1 MNNSGQQSNRAGSTT
16 FLLSELNSVLAEANA
31 NNGMPADPARQL
43 LLNRSDLHL
52 SLLLAVFCFGISWGA
67 VPNIWLIGWLSV
79 IGVTTLTRYAISYLL
94 ASRSPQ
100 NQYLSVWARRYTVAA
115 SINGLAW
122 GSLGAALFIS
132 PDYIQP
138 ALIFSVLWSV
148 TIFGYYAQFSMP
160 NIFLAAATP
169 IQAPA
174 IVWLFYQQQMTTV
187 ALGGICLVVL
197 FRMYS
202 GARNTQ
208 RTLSRAA
215 SLSSHNLELI
225 NKLVGAKDNAE
236 RVTRKLEQTNLTL
249 AQEINER
256 ERVEKEITD
265 SRSQLSSILENMQD
279 PLYQVEM
286 DGTITWVSP
295 SIEHL
300 LGYEPKEL
308 LGTDIRKLYVNQN
321 QWQDCVDEL
330 INRNG
335 IIEHFETRLLHK
347 CDIEVWISENAHY
360 RYDAKHNP
368 IGIEGSLRDIT
379 ERKLTQE
386 ALFQER
392 EKAHITLE
400 SIGDGVISTDVTGA
414 VEYLNPIAERVTGW
428 SHRDARGES
437 ITKVMRLID
446 EKTDNAIENPA
457 QRALQAGSVF
467 QVAGHPRLINRY
479 GDRHFSVEVTAA
491 PIRDSEG
498 EAIGCVI
505 VFHDVTELRGLARK
519 MSHQASHDALTG
531 LINRREFEIRT
542 EEFLE
547 RSRSECTEHALCYL
561 DLDRFKIVN
570 DTCGHAAGDELLKQL
585 STLLRAELRIGD
597 TFARLGGDEFGVL
610 LEDCPLDDALRIAEI
625 LRQVVEDFR
634 FSWDDKSFRIG
645 VSIGLAPIN
654 MDSGNLSDLLSSADA
669 ACYIA
674 KEHGRNRVHLLQP
687 DDKSLTERRGQMQ
700 WIHRI
705 QEALEGDRFRL
716 YYQPIQHIKGK
727 EVGLHG
733 EILLR
738 MLSGQGE
745 IIAPGAFLPS
755 AERYHLMPEID
766 RWVVRN
772 TFKAMLKDNAYNLE
786 TCSINLS
793 GQSLSDEKFLDFI
806 VHEIETSSI
815 SPLNLCFEITETAVI
830 ANLSNA
836 TRFIA
841 VLRQMGCRFALDDF
855 GSGLSSFAY
864 LKNLPVDYLKLD
876 GSFVKN
882 MVKDN
887 IDRAMV
893 KAINQVGHTMDIQ
906 TIAEFVEDDA
916 TIQVL
921 SLLGIDYAQGYGIA
935 MPRPLEH
942 FLNPNSYMDN
952 GALEEPV
959 NSAQELGSKVGLR
972 AAVS

>member
-1 MNNSGQQSNRAGSTT
+1 LSNSGKNSSTPGTT
-16 FLLSELNSVLAEANA
+16 FLLSELNSVLVEANA

-43 LLNRSDLHL
+43 ILERSDLHL
-52 SLLLAVFCFGISWGA
+52 SILLAILCFGIGWGA
-67 VPNIWLIGWLSV
+67 VPDLWIIGWLSV
-79 IGVTTLTRYAISYLL
+79 IGVTTLVRYVINYLFV
-94 ASRSPQ
+94 SNSPQ
-100 NQYLSVWARRYTVAA
+100 NQYLPIWTKRYTLA
-115 SINGLAW
+115 STSNGLAW
-122 GSLGAALFIS
+122 GVLGATLYLS
-132 PDYIQP
+132 PEYIQP
-138 ALIFSVLWSV
+138 VLIFSVLWAM
-148 TIFGYYAQFSMP
+148 TIFVYYAQFTMP
-160 NIFLAAATP
+160 NIFLATVLP

-174 IVWLFYQQQMTTV
+174 IAWLGYQQQATTL
-187 ALGGICLVVL
+187 ALGGISLAVL
-197 FRMYS
+197 FRMYM

-249 AQEINER
+249 AQEISER
-256 ERVEKEITD
+256 ERVEKEISD

-279 PLYQVEM
+279 PLYQVQM
-286 DGTITWVSP
+286 NGTITWVSP

-308 LGTDIRKLYVNQN
+308 LGTDFRNLYVNQD
-321 QWQDCVDEL
+321 QWQEFVDEL
-330 INRNG
+330 VNRNG
-335 IIEHFETRLLHK
+335 IVEHFETRLMHK

-360 RYDAKHNP
+360 RYDAQHNP

-437 ITKVMRLID
+437 ITKVLRLID

-467 QVAGHPRLINRY
+467 QVAGHPRLVHRY
-479 GDRHFSVEVTAA
+479 GDRQFSVEVTAA

-498 EAIGCVI
+498 ESVGCVI
-505 VFHDVTELRGLARK
+505 IFHDVTELRGLARK

-547 RSRSECTEHALCYL
+547 RCRSEFTEHALCYL

-585 STLLRAELRIGD
+585 TMLLRAELRSGD
-597 TFARLGGDEFGVL
+597 TFARLGGDEFGIL
-610 LEDCPLDDALRIAEI
+610 LEDCPIDDAMRITEVLR
-625 LRQVVEDFR
+625 RVVEDFR
-634 FSWDDKSFRIG
+634 FAWDDKSFRIG

-654 MDSGNLSDLLSSADA
+654 MDSGNLSDLLSSADT

-674 KEHGRNRVHLLQP
+674 KEQGRNRVHLLQP

-716 YYQPIQHIKGK
+716 YYQPIQHIKGR
-727 EVGLHG
+727 ETGPHG

-738 MLSGQGE
+738 MLSDQGE

-755 AERYHLMPEID
+755 AERYHLMPEVD

-772 TFKAMLKDNAYNLE
+772 TFKEMLKTNSYSMD

-806 VHEIETSSI
+806 VHEIDSSGI
-815 SPLNLCFEITETAVI
+815 SPRNLCFEITETAVI

-836 TRFIA
+836 TRFIS

-882 MVKDN
+882 MIKDN

-916 TIQVL
+916 TMQVL

-935 MPRPLEH
+935 MPRPLDS
-942 FLNPNSYMDN
+942 FLNPNSYLE
-952 GALEEPV
+952 GSTETPEVAKKPALKAV
-959 NSAQELGSKVGLR
+959 VG
-972 AAVS
+972 